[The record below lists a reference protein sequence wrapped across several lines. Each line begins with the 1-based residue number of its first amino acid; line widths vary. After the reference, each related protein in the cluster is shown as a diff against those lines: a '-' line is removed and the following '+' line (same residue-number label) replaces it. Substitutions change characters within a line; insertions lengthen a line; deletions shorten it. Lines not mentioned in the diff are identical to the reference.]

1 MMSSLVKNTFTAV
14 VFLLITQ
21 FCSAQNNP
29 TGPKKD
35 STPYRILTAGKQIT
49 VKSSKDIKN
58 IMVWTSS
65 GHRILEHKDVNASD
79 YNFRITVNEK
89 IFFVM
94 LQMADGKVYSEKIG
108 IQ

>member
-35 STPYRILTAGKQIT
+35 STPY
-49 VKSSKDIKN
+49 
-58 IMVWTSS
+58 
-65 GHRILEHKDVNASD
+65 RILEHKDVNASD